1 MDVTVGE
8 RRSIVEHEG
17 GLGGGAFL
25 NGGVEAILLPVG
37 DAQRL
42 AFSQAGP
49 HGEIGDGQ
57 VKGILELFGH
67 IDGEMWVIDP
77 VRQYPAGA
85 GRVNGLTG
93 VARAEISAQETL
105 KLRGGRGEID
115 RRGRKGTN
123 QSPWTTT

>member
-1 MDVTVGE
+1 MDVTVSE
-8 RRSIVEHEG
+8 RRSIVEDEG
-17 GLGGGAFL
+17 GPGGGAL
-25 NGGVEAILLPVG
+25 LDGGVEAVLLPMG

-85 GRVNGLTG
+85 GRVNGLTS
-93 VARAEISAQETL
+93 VARAEISAQETP